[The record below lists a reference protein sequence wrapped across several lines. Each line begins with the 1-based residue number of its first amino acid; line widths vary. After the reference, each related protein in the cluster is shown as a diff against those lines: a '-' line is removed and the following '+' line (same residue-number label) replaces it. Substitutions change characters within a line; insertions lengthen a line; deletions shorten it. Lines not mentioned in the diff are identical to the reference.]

1 MVKIHKGCCSNYSRL
16 MRVLQTHYP
25 SQRPA
30 KNKVSGG
37 KQNYP
42 KVIRWSSFSP
52 AQPSP
57 PPKKSGV
64 EKGKELPRLV
74 SQLTAICCDYN
85 SSNKKLLILRW
96 EVYTERNSF
105 DYRSF
110 DWHLKVGRSNHSIF
124 KCYILILINNNISY
138 HVHSAFLHSGIFKI
152 GVTIK

>member
-96 EVYTERNSF
+96 EVYTEKNSLEIVGILTGI
-105 DYRSF
+105 
-110 DWHLKVGRSNHSIF
+110 LKWKYYFIWVE
-124 KCYILILINNNISY
+124 
-138 HVHSAFLHSGIFKI
+138 
-152 GVTIK
+152 VTIVYSNVIY